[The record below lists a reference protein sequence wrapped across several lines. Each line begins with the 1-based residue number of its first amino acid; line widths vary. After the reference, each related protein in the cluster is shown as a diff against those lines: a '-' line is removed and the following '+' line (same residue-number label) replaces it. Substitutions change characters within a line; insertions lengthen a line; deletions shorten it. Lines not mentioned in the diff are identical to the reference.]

1 MSSSSASG
9 WSPLAS
15 YSRPSVRCPFF
26 MPPVREMAPTSTT
39 EASAPAIRRT
49 QLFFMVISSFSG
61 LLSLY
66 LILLQAQL
74 LYKAACGVQCILVGL

>member
-1 MSSSSASG
+1 MR
-9 WSPLAS
+9 L
-15 YSRPSVRCPFF
+15 PFF
-26 MPPVREMAPTSTT
+26 MPPVRAMAPTSTT

-74 LYKAACGVQCILVGL
+74 FYKAACGVQCILVGL